1 MKSIKILCTSILL
14 YTLLGISNTYA
25 NSITPAINEVQLPQ
39 GQRTL
44 SNVIFENKEDRDIEI
59 LLNVYEYSP
68 KTDQIIK
75 DSKNIFLKADTDT
88 FIVPAGAK
96 RNIPYEIYP
105 VENIEK
111 GTYFNILV
119 LSEVVN
125 PEDVYINKGISQLVI
140 LHVVDQDAQVA
151 GVTTSDYVPKI
162 EVLSKGIPFLVPMRI
177 KYTVQNN
184 SNYVIT
190 PKGRIEIFNSKGS
203 NKPEYIYINSDE
215 EKVYPKEMIEETVTL
230 NKWSLFDILYE
241 RVAIGNF
248 TNGLDSK
255 PVTVEKKIN
264 SYVYEILGILTIL
277 VVAILLIKSLK
288 EDLKKKN

>member
-1 MKSIKILCTSILL
+1 MKLIKILCTSILL
-14 YTLLGISNTYA
+14 YTLLGISNIYA

-44 SNVIFENKEDRDIEI
+44 SYVTFENKEDRDIEI
-59 LLNVYEYSP
+59 LLKIYEYNP
-68 KTDQIIK
+68 KTDQIIEN
-75 DSKNIFLKADTDT
+75 SKNIFLKADTDT
-88 FIVPAGAK
+88 FTIQAGTK

-119 LSEVVN
+119 LTEVVN

-151 GVTTSDYVPKI
+151 GVTTSDYISKI
-162 EVLSKGIPFLVPMRI
+162 EVLNKGIPFLVPLKIR
-177 KYTVQNN
+177 YTVQNN

-190 PKGRIEIFNSKGS
+190 PQGRIEIFNSKGN
-203 NKPEYIYINSDE
+203 NKPEYIYINTDE
-215 EKVYPKEMIEETVTL
+215 EKVYPKETIEKTITL
-230 NKWSLFDILYE
+230 NKWSLYDILYE

-255 PVTVEKKIN
+255 AITVEKRIN
-264 SYVYEILGILTIL
+264 SYVYEILGILTVLI
-277 VVAILLIKSLK
+277 VASLLIKSLK
-288 EDLKKKN
+288 EDLKKKD

>member
-1 MKSIKILCTSILL
+1 MKLIKILCTSILL
-14 YTLLGISNTYA
+14 YTLLGISNIYA
-25 NSITPAINEVQLPQ
+25 NSITPAINEIQLPQ

-44 SNVIFENKEDRDIEI
+44 SSVIFENKEDRDIEI
-59 LLNVYEYSP
+59 LLKVYEYNP
-68 KTDQIIK
+68 KTDQIIE

-88 FIVPAGAK
+88 FLIQAGTK

-119 LSEVVN
+119 LTEVVN
-125 PEDVYINKGISQLVI
+125 PQDVYINKGISQLVI
-140 LHVVDQDAQVA
+140 LHIVDLDAQVA

-162 EVLSKGIPFLVPMRI
+162 EVLNKGIPFLVPLKIR
-177 KYTVQNN
+177 YTVQNN

-190 PKGRIEIFNSKGS
+190 PKGRIEIFNSKGNS
-203 NKPEYIYINSDE
+203 KPEYIYINTDE
-215 EKVYPKEMIEETVTL
+215 EKVYPKETIEETITL
-230 NKWSLFDILYE
+230 NNWSLFDILYE

-255 PVTVEKKIN
+255 AVTVEKKIN
-264 SYVYEILGILTIL
+264 SYVYEVLGILTVL
-277 VVAILLIKSLK
+277 VVASLLIKSLR

>member
-14 YTLLGISNTYA
+14 YTLLGISSIYA

-44 SNVIFENKEDRDIEI
+44 SYVTFENKEDRDIEI
-59 LLNVYEYSP
+59 LLKVYEYNP
-68 KTDQIIK
+68 KTDQIIQ
-75 DSKNIFLKADTDT
+75 DSKSIFLKADTDT
-88 FIVPAGAK
+88 FTIQAGTK

-119 LSEVVN
+119 LTEVVN

-140 LHVVDQDAQVA
+140 LHVVDEDAQVA
-151 GVTTSDYVPKI
+151 GVTTSDYISKI
-162 EVLSKGIPFLVPMRI
+162 EVLNKGIPFLVPLKI

-190 PKGRIEIFNSKGS
+190 PKGRIEIFNSKGNS
-203 NKPEYIYINSDE
+203 KPEYIYINTDE
-215 EKVYPKEMIEETVTL
+215 KKVYPKEMIEETVTL
-230 NKWSLFDILYE
+230 NKWSLFDIPYE

-255 PVTVEKKIN
+255 AVTVEKTIN
-264 SYVYEILGILTIL
+264 SYIYEILGILTVL
-277 VVAILLIKSLK
+277 VVASLLIKSLK

>member
-1 MKSIKILCTSILL
+1 MKLIKILCTSILL
-14 YTLLGISNTYA
+14 YTLLGISNIYA
-25 NSITPAINEVQLPQ
+25 NSITPAINEIQLPQ

-44 SNVIFENKEDRDIEI
+44 SSVIFENKEDRDIEI
-59 LLNVYEYSP
+59 LLKVYEYNP
-68 KTDQIIK
+68 KTDQIIE

-88 FIVPAGAK
+88 FLIQAGTK

-119 LSEVVN
+119 LTEVVN
-125 PEDVYINKGISQLVI
+125 PQDVYINKGISQLVI
-140 LHVVDQDAQVA
+140 LHIVDQDAQVA

-162 EVLSKGIPFLVPMRI
+162 EVLNKGIPFLVPLKIR
-177 KYTVQNN
+177 YTVQNN

-190 PKGRIEIFNSKGS
+190 PKGRIEIFNSKGNS
-203 NKPEYIYINSDE
+203 KPEYIYINTDE
-215 EKVYPKEMIEETVTL
+215 EKVYPKETIEETITL
-230 NKWSLFDILYE
+230 NNWSLFDILYE

-255 PVTVEKKIN
+255 AVTVEKKIN
-264 SYVYEILGILTIL
+264 SYVYEVLGILTVL
-277 VVAILLIKSLK
+277 VVASLLIKSLR